1 MENRFKKI
9 RELGSKGKICNPLL
23 LDEFHWE
30 NEWVNE
36 NCEPEPIQEG
46 GGDAMTWAV
55 VDEAIGATQGLEGRN
70 LPRAAATRAVVA
82 APVRR
87 TYARNRK
94 RPRNTVTLAQDID
107 EVDDEDQDQHVD
119 SAIAMEEDEESSPTE
134 TGDGPTGDGDGGFT
148 FNVDLLN

>member
-36 NCEPEPIQEG
+36 NCEPEPVQEG

-55 VDEAIGATQGLEGRN
+55 VDEAIGATQDLEGRN
-70 LPRAAATRAVVA
+70 LSRAATTHATVA
-82 APVRR
+82 APARR
-87 TYARNRK
+87 TYA
-94 RPRNTVTLAQDID
+94 
-107 EVDDEDQDQHVD
+107 
-119 SAIAMEEDEESSPTE
+119 
-134 TGDGPTGDGDGGFT
+134 
-148 FNVDLLN
+148 

>member
-1 MENRFKKI
+1 M
-9 RELGSKGKICNPLL
+9 

-36 NCEPEPIQEG
+36 NYEPEPVQEG

-70 LPRAAATRAVVA
+70 LPKAAATRAAVA

-94 RPRNTVTLAQDID
+94 RPRNTVTLTQDID

-119 SAIAMEEDEESSPTE
+119 SVIAMEE
-134 TGDGPTGDGDGGFT
+134 DGDGGFT

>member
-36 NCEPEPIQEG
+36 NCEPEPVQEG

-70 LPRAAATRAVVA
+70 LPRAAATHAAVA

-94 RPRNTVTLAQDID
+94 RPRNTVTQDID

-119 SAIAMEEDEESSPTE
+119 SAIAMEEDEESEPTE